1 MAQRFFSPIVLF
13 NDLSSSPSKPESSFK
28 KDLHA
33 STPTSYTPPKDS
45 TLAQPLQP
53 LNSDPFS
60 PSSSSSSI
68 QRQTQQEEQQYDY
81 KPEDKDKASVPSR
94 NGHTEMDMDIDDMT
108 NSRNGSQ
115 DVAEDSRGFGSGLQ
129 ALEDTRQTSLD
140 RTKDTSSSNND
151 CDSQVGQSSPVS
163 VAVKRG
169 CTDDRSPTSTPLV
182 SPPSSYSSNSS
193 SSMDAL
199 AKTLS
204 PARIDMHRKKVQ
216 RMLQHNSLLWWEL
229 VRYTRNLERKEREQ
243 EQEKEQRTAQ
253 LAASSKTRVLHH
265 YHHHH
270 HHHNPTLP
278 PLHPQQHTLASSK
291 SLPSLKSMLQKRPHP
306 YDHPAN
312 GAPIQP
318 QRSRMQ
324 IETRE
329 HESSSST
336 AYRSASTAAP
346 AMLAAPGASVSPSS
360 SSSPSSSPPSSSA
373 PMASRTGPTDFS
385 SSSSSCQHL
394 TSTHDSLPRPVPV
407 KPGSFTASPAS
418 AATGSN
424 APSAT
429 PSPRLTTVQGPRHS
443 TPSASSSVPADPGHH
458 ANGGGN
464 SNSNS
469 TNGHEN
475 GNMDPNRKRRGNLP
489 KSVTSVLKNWLVQH
503 ATHPYP
509 TEDEKMRL
517 SEETRLSMN
526 QISNWFI
533 NARRRILQPILVE
546 VAAAAVAGTDAPM
559 DNVMIVRKG
568 KGSRMQVEV
577 EGVMTTGSL
586 KETRPRSGSH
596 SHA

>member
-13 NDLSSSPSKPESSFK
+13 NDPSSSPSKSESSFK
-28 KDLHA
+28 KDRHTPA

-45 TLAQPLQP
+45 AIVQSRQP
-53 LNSDPFS
+53 LNSNPQYS
-60 PSSSSSSI
+60 PSSPSSSI
-68 QRQTQQEEQQYDY
+68 QRQRQQEEQQYDD
-81 KPEDKDKASVPSR
+81 KPEDRDKTSMSSR
-94 NGHTEMDMDIDDMT
+94 NGHTGMDMDIDDMN
-108 NSRNGSQ
+108 NSKNSSQ
-115 DVAEDSRGFGSGLQ
+115 DIAEDSRGFGSTPQ
-129 ALEDTRQTSLD
+129 VLEDTRQTSLD
-140 RTKDTSSSNND
+140 RTKDISSSSND
-151 CDSQVGQSSPVS
+151 SDSQSGQSSPVS
-163 VAVKRG
+163 VAIKRG
-169 CTDDRSPTSTPLV
+169 GIDGRPSTSTLLV
-182 SPPSSYSSNSS
+182 SPPSSYSSSSS

-253 LAASSKTRVLHH
+253 LAASSKTRALHH

-278 PLHPQQHTLASSK
+278 PLHPQQHTLPSSK

-306 YDHPAN
+306 YDHTVN
-312 GAPIQP
+312 GTSIQP

-336 AYRSASTAAP
+336 AYCSASTAAP
-346 AMLAAPGASVSPSS
+346 ATQVAPGASA
-360 SSSPSSSPPSSSA
+360 SSSA
-373 PMASRTGPTDFS
+373 SMASRTGPSDFSPS
-385 SSSSSCQHL
+385 SSSRQHL
-394 TSTHDSLPRPVPV
+394 SSTHDSLPRPVPV
-407 KPGSFTASPAS
+407 KPGSFTPSS
-418 AATGSN
+418 ANTSSSSN

-429 PSPRLTTVQGPRHS
+429 PSPGSTTAQCPRHS
-443 TPSASSSVPADPGHH
+443 TPPASSSASAGPVHR
-458 ANGGGN
+458 ANGSGGN
-464 SNSNS
+464 SNSNCNNS

-475 GNMDPNRKRRGNLP
+475 SNMDPNRKRRGNLP
-489 KSVTSVLKNWLVQH
+489 KSVTSILKNWLVQH

-577 EGVMTTGSL
+577 EGAMTTGSL
-586 KETRPRSGSH
+586 KETQPRSGSH
-596 SHA
+596 SHS